1 MAGEEEREKLVREAV
16 SALQYLKALG
26 CDYIPDGP
34 GIRALFGEG
43 AQMVEARERMKEVVA
58 EEKVVVETVGE
69 PTAATATSLQSLNL
83 EGERPSVTLEEI
95 RERLGDCARCKL
107 SSGRQNI
114 VFGDGNPNAV
124 LMFVGEGP
132 GKDEDIQGI
141 PFVGRAGQLLTKIIE
156 AIDMKR
162 EDVYIANI
170 VKCRPPENRVP
181 EPDEVKAC
189 IPFLMDQIE
198 AIRPQIIVTL
208 GGVATN
214 NLLGTKGSLG
224 SARGRFHT
232 LDHFGSLVMPTYH
245 PAYLLRDPAKKR
257 ETWED
262 MKKVRDMYNTLMK
275 GE

>member
-1 MAGEEEREKLVREAV
+1 MAGEEERGGLARDVV
-16 SALQYLKALG
+16 STLLKLKALG
-26 CDYIPDGP
+26 VDYIPNGP
-34 GIRALFGEG
+34 GVRALFEG
-43 AQMVEARERMKEVVA
+43 GVKGVEADVPADGAGKPA
-58 EEKVVVETVGE
+58 
-69 PTAATATSLQSLNL
+69 PTELALNL
-83 EGERPSVTLEEI
+83 GGEKPSTTLDEV
-95 RERLGDCARCKL
+95 RDRLGDCTRCKL
-107 SSGRQNI
+107 SDGRQNI
-114 VFGDGNPNAV
+114 VFGDGNPDAV

-132 GKDEDIQGI
+132 GRDEDIQGI

-156 AIDMKR
+156 AIDLKR

-170 VKCRPPENRVP
+170 VKCRPPENRNP

-224 SARGRFHT
+224 SVRGRFHT
-232 LDHFGSLVMPTYH
+232 LDLSGCLVMPTFH
-245 PAYLLRDPAKKR
+245 PAFLLRSPAKKR
-257 ETWED
+257 EAWED

-275 GE
+275 GA

>member
-1 MAGEEEREKLVREAV
+1 MAGEEEREKLVGQAV
-16 SALQYLKALG
+16 SALKYLKELG
-26 CDYIPDGP
+26 VDYIPDGP
-34 GIRALFGEG
+34 GVRALFDEG
-43 AQMVEARERMKEVVA
+43 APRVEAAIVGAVA
-58 EEKVVVETVGE
+58 QEKVVATPVETVGK
-69 PTAATATSLQSLNL
+69 PAAPAAQSLNL
-83 EGERPSVTLEEI
+83 GGEISSMTLDEV
-95 RERLGDCARCKL
+95 RERLGDCTRCKL

-114 VFGDGNPNAV
+114 VFGEGNPDAV

-132 GKDEDIQGI
+132 GGEEDIQGI

-156 AIDMKR
+156 AIDLTR

-170 VKCRPPENRVP
+170 VKCRPPENRNP

-214 NLLGTKGSLG
+214 NLLGTRGSLG
-224 SARGRFHT
+224 SVRGRFHT
-232 LDHFGSLVMPTYH
+232 LDLSGSLVMPTYH
-245 PAYLLRDPAKKR
+245 PAFLLRSPGKKR
-257 ETWED
+257 EAWED

>member
-1 MAGEEEREKLVREAV
+1 MAGEEEREKLIGRAV
-16 SALQYLKALG
+16 SALKYLKELG
-26 CDYIPDGP
+26 VEYIPDGP
-34 GIRALFGEG
+34 GVRALFGEG
-43 AQMVEARERMKEVVA
+43 MPGAGVTGPGEEAFTKVEAAAAPVEAVREPPPSM
-58 EEKVVVETVGE
+58 
-69 PTAATATSLQSLNL
+69 QSLDL
-83 EGERPSVTLEEI
+83 GGEKPLMTLEEI
-95 RERLGDCARCKL
+95 RERLGDCKRCKL
-107 SSGRQNI
+107 HSGRKNI
-114 VFGDGNPNAV
+114 VFGQGNPDAV

-132 GKDEDIQGI
+132 GGEEDNQGI

-170 VKCRPPENRVP
+170 VKCRPPENRNP

-214 NLLGTKGSLG
+214 NLLGTRGSLG
-224 SARGRFHT
+224 SVRGRFHT
-232 LDHFGSLVMPTYH
+232 LDIVGCLVMPTYH
-245 PAYLLRDPAKKR
+245 PAFLLRSPGMKR